1 MKQSGEVWVFAYGSL
16 MWDPGFAYL
25 EAAPAL
31 LRGYHRAFCIYSFV
45 YRGTEARPG
54 LVLGLD
60 RGGACKGMAFRIA
73 AAEGAG
79 VLDYL
84 DAREKVT
91 DVYVRRAVPITVG
104 GAAISAGGRPLSAG
118 GRPLSAGGRPIS
130 AGGRPISAG
139 GRKVTAHTYVADR
152 EHHQY
157 AGKQTLQQ
165 AARLI
170 AQGAGVGGSNRDY
183 LESTVKNLDALGIT
197 DGPLHQL
204 HALVG
209 RMAEV

>member
-25 EAAPAL
+25 ETCPAL

-73 AAEGAG
+73 AAKGAG
-79 VLDYL
+79 VLDTL

-91 DVYVRRAVPITVG
+91 DVYVRRAVPIAVG
-104 GAAISAGGRPLSAG
+104 GM
-118 GRPLSAGGRPIS
+118 
-130 AGGRPISAG
+130 
-139 GRKVTAHTYVADR
+139 KVTAHTYVADR
-152 EHHQY
+152 GHHQY
-157 AGKQTLQQ
+157 AGKQTLKD
-165 AARLI
+165 AAALI
-170 AQGAGVGGSNRDY
+170 AQGTGVGGSNRDY

-197 DGPLHQL
+197 DGPLHRL
-204 HALVG
+204 HALVRG
-209 RMAEV
+209 IGGSIGAIRPLP

>member
-1 MKQSGEVWVFAYGSL
+1 MKRSGEVWVFAYGSL

-25 EAAPAL
+25 DACPAL

-73 AAEGAG
+73 AAKRAV
-79 VLDYL
+79 VLDTL
-84 DAREKVT
+84 DRREKVT
-91 DVYVRRAVPITVG
+91 DVYMRRTVPITVG
-104 GAAISAGGRPLSAG
+104 GLPGGL
-118 GRPLSAGGRPIS
+118 
-130 AGGRPISAG
+130 
-139 GRKVTAHTYVADR
+139 KVTAETYVADR
-152 EHHQY
+152 GHEQY
-157 AGKQTLQQ
+157 AGKQTLKD

-170 AQGAGVGGSNRDY
+170 AQGTGVGGSNRDY
-183 LESTVKNLDALGIT
+183 LESTVNHLDELGIT

-204 HALVG
+204 HAMVRG
-209 RMAEV
+209 MAEGR

>member
-73 AAEGAG
+73 AAKGAG

-91 DVYVRRAVPITVG
+91 DVYVRRTVPITVRG
-104 GAAISAGGRPLSAG
+104 L
-118 GRPLSAGGRPIS
+118 
-130 AGGRPISAG
+130 
-139 GRKVTAHTYVADR
+139 KVKAETYVADR

-157 AGKQTLQQ
+157 AGKQTLED
-165 AARLI
+165 AAALI
-170 AQGAGVGGSNRDY
+170 AQGLGVGGSNRDY
-183 LESTVKNLDALGIT
+183 LDSTISHLDALGIT

-204 HALVG
+204 HAMVWG
-209 RMAEV
+209 MAEGK

>member
-1 MKQSGEVWVFAYGSL
+1 MKQGGEVWVFAYGSL

-60 RGGACKGMAFRIA
+60 RGGACRGMAYRIA
-73 AAEGAG
+73 AAKRAG

-91 DVYVRRAVPITVG
+91 EVYVRLTVPITVG
-104 GAAISAGGRPLSAG
+104 GL
-118 GRPLSAGGRPIS
+118 
-130 AGGRPISAG
+130 
-139 GRKVTAHTYVADR
+139 KVKAETYLADR
-152 EHHQY
+152 EHYQY
-157 AGKQTLQQ
+157 AGKQTLKD
-165 AARLI
+165 AAALI
-170 AQGAGVGGSNRDY
+170 AQGTGVGGSNRDY
-183 LESTVKNLDALGIT
+183 LESTVNHLDALGIT
-197 DGPLHQL
+197 DGPLHRL
-204 HALVG
+204 HAMVRGTGSCRL
-209 RMAEV
+209 

>member
-104 GAAISAGGRPLSAG
+104 GAPLSAG
-118 GRPLSAGGRPIS
+118 GRPLSAGGR
-130 AGGRPISAG
+130 
-139 GRKVTAHTYVADR
+139 KVTAHTYVVDR
-152 EHHQY
+152 GHHQY
-157 AGKQTLQQ
+157 AGKQTLRQ
-165 AARLI
+165 AVRLI

-183 LESTVKNLDALGIT
+183 LESTVDHLDELGIT
-197 DGPLHQL
+197 DGPLHRL
-204 HALVG
+204 HALVRG
-209 RMAEV
+209 MAEVQAG

>member
-1 MKQSGEVWVFAYGSL
+1 MKQGGEVWVFAYGSL

-25 EAAPAL
+25 ETAPAL
-31 LRGYHRAFCIYSFV
+31 LRGYHRALCIYSFV

-104 GAAISAGGRPLSAG
+104 GGAI
-118 GRPLSAGGRPIS
+118 SAGGRPIS

-139 GRKVTAHTYVADR
+139 GPKVTAHTYVANR
-152 EHHQY
+152 GHHQY
-157 AGKQTLQQ
+157 AGKQTLKD
-165 AARLI
+165 AAALI
-170 AQGAGVGGSNRDY
+170 AQGTGTGGSNRDY
-183 LESTVKNLDALGIT
+183 LESTVNHLDELGIT
-197 DGPLHQL
+197 DGPLHRL
-204 HALVG
+204 HAMVCG
-209 RMAEV
+209 MAEV

>member
-1 MKQSGEVWVFAYGSL
+1 MKQGGEVWVFAYGSL

-25 EAAPAL
+25 ETAPAL
-31 LRGYHRAFCIYSFV
+31 LRGYHRAFCIFSHV

-73 AAEGAG
+73 AAKGAG

-104 GAAISAGGRPLSAG
+104 AAAI
-118 GRPLSAGGRPIS
+118 SAGGRPIS

-152 EHHQY
+152 GHHQY
-157 AGKQTLQQ
+157 AGKQTLKD
-165 AARLI
+165 AAALI
-170 AQGAGVGGSNRDY
+170 AQGTGVGGSNRDY
-183 LESTVKNLDALGIT
+183 LESTVNHLDELGIT

-204 HALVG
+204 HAMVRG
-209 RMAEV
+209 MAEGKIG

>member
-1 MKQSGEVWVFAYGSL
+1 VKQSGEVWVFAYGSL

-25 EAAPAL
+25 EARPAL
-31 LRGYHRAFCIYSFV
+31 LRGYHRAFCIFAHV

-73 AAEGAG
+73 AAKGAG

-91 DVYVRRAVPITVG
+91 DVYVRRTVPITVG
-104 GAAISAGGRPLSAG
+104 GQ
-118 GRPLSAGGRPIS
+118 
-130 AGGRPISAG
+130 
-139 GRKVTAHTYVADR
+139 KVKAETYVADR
-152 EHHQY
+152 GHHQY
-157 AGKQTLQQ
+157 AGKQRLKD
-165 AARLI
+165 AAALI
-170 AQGAGVGGSNRDY
+170 AQGNGVGGSNRDY
-183 LESTVKNLDALGIT
+183 LESTVNHLDELGIT

-209 RMAEV
+209 RMGEGN

>member
-73 AAEGAG
+73 AAKGAG

-104 GAAISAGGRPLSAG
+104 GAAISAGGRP
-118 GRPLSAGGRPIS
+118 IS

-152 EHHQY
+152 GHHQY
-157 AGKQTLQQ
+157 AGKQTLRQ
-165 AARLI
+165 AVRLI
-170 AQGAGVGGSNRDY
+170 AQGAGIGGSNRDY
-183 LESTVKNLDALGIT
+183 LESTVNHLDELGIT

-204 HALVG
+204 HAMVCG
-209 RMAEV
+209 MAEGR

>member
-31 LRGYHRAFCIYSFV
+31 LRGYHRAFCIFSHV

-73 AAEGAG
+73 AAKGAG

-104 GAAISAGGRPLSAG
+104 GAPLSAG
-118 GRPLSAGGRPIS
+118 GRPLSAGGR
-130 AGGRPISAG
+130 
-139 GRKVTAHTYVADR
+139 KVTAHTYVVDR
-152 EHHQY
+152 GHHQY
-157 AGKQTLQQ
+157 AGKQTLRQ
-165 AARLI
+165 AVRLI

-183 LESTVKNLDALGIT
+183 LESTVDHLDELGIT
-197 DGPLHQL
+197 DGPLHRL

-209 RMAEV
+209 RMAEGR

>member
-1 MKQSGEVWVFAYGSL
+1 MKQGGEVWVFAYGSL

-73 AAEGAG
+73 AAKGAG

-104 GAAISAGGRPLSAG
+104 G
-118 GRPLSAGGRPIS
+118 
-130 AGGRPISAG
+130 
-139 GRKVTAHTYVADR
+139 RKVTAHTYVADR
-152 EHHQY
+152 GHHQY
-157 AGKQTLQQ
+157 AGTQTLRQ
-165 AARLI
+165 AVRLI

-183 LESTVKNLDALGIT
+183 LESTVNHLDKLGIT
-197 DGPLHQL
+197 DGPLLQL
-204 HALVG
+204 HAMVG

>member
-73 AAEGAG
+73 AAKGAG

-104 GAAISAGGRPLSAG
+104 GAALSAG
-118 GRPLSAGGRPIS
+118 GRPLSAGGR
-130 AGGRPISAG
+130 
-139 GRKVTAHTYVADR
+139 KVTAHTYVVDR
-152 EHHQY
+152 GHHQY
-157 AGKQTLQQ
+157 AGKQTLRQ
-165 AARLI
+165 AVRLI

-183 LESTVKNLDALGIT
+183 LESTVNHLDELGIT
-197 DGPLHQL
+197 DGPLHRL

-209 RMAEV
+209 RMAEVQAG

>member
-79 VLDYL
+79 VLDTL

-118 GRPLSAGGRPIS
+118 GR
-130 AGGRPISAG
+130 
-139 GRKVTAHTYVADR
+139 KVTAHTYVVDR
-152 EHHQY
+152 GHHQY
-157 AGKQTLQQ
+157 AGKQTLRQ
-165 AARLI
+165 AVRLI

-183 LESTVKNLDALGIT
+183 LESTVNHLDELGIT
-197 DGPLHQL
+197 DGPLHRL
-204 HALVG
+204 HALVRG
-209 RMAEV
+209 MAEGR

>member
-31 LRGYHRAFCIYSFV
+31 LRGYHRAFCIFSHV

-91 DVYVRRAVPITVG
+91 DVYVRRAVPITV
-104 GAAISAGGRPLSAG
+104 RCL
-118 GRPLSAGGRPIS
+118 
-130 AGGRPISAG
+130 
-139 GRKVTAHTYVADR
+139 KVTAHTYVADR
-152 EHHQY
+152 GHHQY
-157 AGKQTLQQ
+157 AGKQTLRQ
-165 AARLI
+165 AVRLI

-183 LESTVKNLDALGIT
+183 LESTVNHLDELGIT
-197 DGPLHQL
+197 DGPLHRL

-209 RMAEV
+209 RMAEVQAG

>member
-1 MKQSGEVWVFAYGSL
+1 VKQGGEVWVFAYGSL

-25 EAAPAL
+25 ETAPAL
-31 LRGYHRAFCIYSFV
+31 LKGYHRAFCIYSFV

-104 GAAISAGGRPLSAG
+104 GAAISAGGRPVSAG
-118 GRPLSAGGRPIS
+118 GRPL
-130 AGGRPISAG
+130 SAG

-152 EHHQY
+152 GHHQY
-157 AGKQTLQQ
+157 AGKQTLRQ

-170 AQGAGVGGSNRDY
+170 AQGTGVGGSNRDY
-183 LESTVKNLDALGIT
+183 LESTVNHLDELGIT

-204 HALVG
+204 HALVRG
-209 RMAEV
+209 MAEGR

>member
-1 MKQSGEVWVFAYGSL
+1 MKQGGEVWVFAYGSL

-60 RGGACKGMAFRIA
+60 RGGACRGMAYRIA

-84 DAREKVT
+84 DARERVT
-91 DVYVRRAVPITVG
+91 EVYVRRTVPITVG
-104 GAAISAGGRPLSAG
+104 GL
-118 GRPLSAGGRPIS
+118 
-130 AGGRPISAG
+130 
-139 GRKVTAHTYVADR
+139 KVKAETYLADR
-152 EHHQY
+152 EHYQY
-157 AGKQTLQQ
+157 AGKQTLKD
-165 AARLI
+165 AAALI
-170 AQGAGVGGSNRDY
+170 AQGTGVGGSNRDY
-183 LESTVKNLDALGIT
+183 LESTVNHLDALGIT
-197 DGPLHQL
+197 DGPLHRL
-204 HALVG
+204 HAMVRGTGSCRL
-209 RMAEV
+209 

>member
-73 AAEGAG
+73 AAEGAD

-104 GAAISAGGRPLSAG
+104 GA
-118 GRPLSAGGRPIS
+118 PIF

-139 GRKVTAHTYVADR
+139 GRKVTAHTYVVDR
-152 EHHQY
+152 GHHQY
-157 AGKQTLQQ
+157 AGKQTLRQ
-165 AARLI
+165 AVRLI

-183 LESTVKNLDALGIT
+183 LESTVNHLDELGIT
-197 DGPLHQL
+197 GGPLHLTGDPL
-204 HALVG
+204 H
-209 RMAEV
+209 

>member
-1 MKQSGEVWVFAYGSL
+1 MKQGGEVWVFAYGSL

-60 RGGACKGMAFRIA
+60 RGGACRGMAYRIA
-73 AAEGAG
+73 AAKRAG

-91 DVYVRRAVPITVG
+91 EVYVRRTVPITVG
-104 GAAISAGGRPLSAG
+104 GL
-118 GRPLSAGGRPIS
+118 
-130 AGGRPISAG
+130 
-139 GRKVTAHTYVADR
+139 KVKAETYLADR
-152 EHHQY
+152 EHYQY
-157 AGKQTLQQ
+157 AGKQTLKD
-165 AARLI
+165 AAALI
-170 AQGAGVGGSNRDY
+170 AQGTGVGGSNRDY
-183 LESTVKNLDALGIT
+183 LESTVNHLDALGIT
-197 DGPLHQL
+197 DGPLHRL
-204 HALVG
+204 HAMVRGTGSCRL
-209 RMAEV
+209 

>member
-104 GAAISAGGRPLSAG
+104 GA
-118 GRPLSAGGRPIS
+118 PICG
-130 AGGRPISAG
+130 GGRPISAG
-139 GRKVTAHTYVADR
+139 GRKVTAHTYVVDR
-152 EHHQY
+152 GHHQY
-157 AGKQTLQQ
+157 AGKQTLRQ
-165 AARLI
+165 AVRLI

-183 LESTVKNLDALGIT
+183 LESTVNHLDELGIT
-197 DGPLHQL
+197 DGPLHRI

-209 RMAEV
+209 RMAEGR

>member
-1 MKQSGEVWVFAYGSL
+1 MKQNGEVWVFAYGSL

-60 RGGACKGMAFRIA
+60 RGGACRGMAYRIA

-91 DVYVRRAVPITVG
+91 DVYVRRTVPITVG
-104 GAAISAGGRPLSAG
+104 GLKLKAE
-118 GRPLSAGGRPIS
+118 
-130 AGGRPISAG
+130 
-139 GRKVTAHTYVADR
+139 TYVADR
-152 EHHQY
+152 GHRQY
-157 AGKQTLQQ
+157 AGKQTLKD
-165 AARLI
+165 AAALI

-183 LESTVKNLDALGIT
+183 LESTVDHLDALGIT
-197 DGPLHQL
+197 DGALHRL
-204 HALVG
+204 HALVRG
-209 RMAEV
+209 MAEGEIG